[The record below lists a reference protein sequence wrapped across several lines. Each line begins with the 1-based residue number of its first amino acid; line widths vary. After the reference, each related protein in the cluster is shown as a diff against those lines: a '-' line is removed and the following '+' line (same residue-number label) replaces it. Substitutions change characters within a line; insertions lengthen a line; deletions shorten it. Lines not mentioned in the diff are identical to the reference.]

1 MDGKVFVIRKK
12 NRRQHPWVFSNEIKK
27 IEGKP
32 KKGDSVLVYE
42 RDKFI
47 GSGLYNPNSLITVRI
62 YAKTEQDLDKN
73 FFIEQI
79 TKALNMRKT
88 SFPNEQ
94 DFRLVFGESDGV
106 PGLVLDKYQGNFALQ
121 TYTAGMDMRQNLIV
135 EAMQDV
141 MTIDCVI
148 EKNDFRMR
156 DIEKLERREGVI
168 YGTPEQ
174 VVISENGIRYFVNI
188 QEGQKTGFYYDQ
200 RITRN
205 KVRLLSKNKNVLD
218 VFCYTGGF
226 ALNAG
231 IGGAKSVL
239 GIDASE
245 TAVKLSQE
253 NAILNKLENICKFQ
267 TADAFVF
274 LREMVREHKRF
285 DLIVLDP
292 PPFFKTQKEKKRG
305 LRGYKD
311 INLQAMKLLTDGGIL
326 VSCTCS
332 HYFFWQDLLDVL
344 SQAAQDIGRSFKI
357 IDRTTQGPDHPVLL
371 SMPESEYLRCFFLEV
386 YRT

>member
-1 MDGKVFVIRKK
+1 MDGKVLVIRKK

-42 RDKFI
+42 HDNFI
-47 GSGLYNPNSLITVRI
+47 GSGLYNPNSLITIRI
-62 YAKTEQDLDKN
+62 YSKIEQDLDKN
-73 FFIEQI
+73 FFVERI
-79 TKALNMRKT
+79 TKALDVRKA

-106 PGLVLDKYQGNFALQ
+106 PGLVLDKYQKSFALQ

-135 EAMQDV
+135 EAMRDV
-141 MTIDCVI
+141 MTVACVI

-168 YGTPEQ
+168 YGTPER
-174 VVISENGIRYFVNI
+174 VIISENGTKYYVNI

-205 KVRLLSKNKNVLD
+205 KVRLLSKNKNILD

-226 ALNAG
+226 ALNSG
-231 IGGAKSVL
+231 LGEAKSVL

-245 TAVKLSQE
+245 TAIKLSEE
-253 NAILNKLENICKFQ
+253 NAGLNKLENLCKFQ

-274 LREMVREHKRF
+274 LREMFREHRRF

-311 INLQAMKLLTDGGIL
+311 INLQAMKLLTEGGIL

-371 SMPESEYLRCFFLEV
+371 NMPESEYLRCFFLEV
-386 YRT
+386 Y

>member
-1 MDGKVFVIRKK
+1 MGGKVFVIRKK
-12 NRRQHPWVFSNEIKK
+12 NRRRHPWVFSNEIKK

-42 RDKFI
+42 RDEFI

-62 YAKTEQDLDKN
+62 YSKAEQDLDKN
-73 FFIEQI
+73 FFIERI
-79 TKALNMRKT
+79 TKALSIREV
-88 SFPNEQ
+88 SFPHEQ

-106 PGLVLDKYQGNFALQ
+106 PGLVLDKYQKSFALQ
-121 TYTAGMDMRQNLIV
+121 TYTAGMDMRQNLII
-135 EAMQDV
+135 EAMQEV
-141 MTIDCVI
+141 MTVDCVI

-168 YGTPEQ
+168 YGTPER
-174 VVISENGIRYFVNI
+174 VIISENGVKYFVNI
-188 QEGQKTGFYYDQ
+188 QEGQKTGFFYDQ

-218 VFCYTGGF
+218 IFCYTGGF

-231 IGGAKSVL
+231 IGEAKSVL

-245 TAVKLSQE
+245 TAIKLSQE
-253 NAILNKLENICKFQ
+253 NANLNKLENICKFQ

-371 SMPESEYLRCFFLEV
+371 SMPESEYLRCFFLELS
-386 YRT
+386 

>member
-42 RDKFI
+42 RDNFI

-62 YAKTEQDLDKN
+62 YDKTEQDLDKN
-73 FFIEQI
+73 FFVERI
-79 TKALNMRKT
+79 TKALDIRKT

-106 PGLVLDKYQGNFALQ
+106 PGLVLDKYQSSFALQ
-121 TYTAGMDMRQNLIV
+121 TYTAGMDMRQNLII

-141 MTIDCVI
+141 MKVACVI

-168 YGTPEQ
+168 YGIPER
-174 VVISENGIRYFVNI
+174 VIISENGTRYFVNI

-205 KVRLLSKNKNVLD
+205 KVRLLSKDKNVLD

-231 IGGAKSVL
+231 SGEAKSVL

-245 TAVKLSQE
+245 SAIKLSQE
-253 NAILNKLENICKFQ
+253 NSVLNKLENICKFQ

-386 YRT
+386 Y

>member
-42 RDKFI
+42 RDNFI

-62 YAKTEQDLDKN
+62 YSKIEQDLDKN
-73 FFIEQI
+73 FFVERI
-79 TKALNMRKT
+79 TKALDVRKA

-106 PGLVLDKYQGNFALQ
+106 PGLVLDKYQKSFALQ

-135 EAMQDV
+135 EAMRDV
-141 MTIDCVI
+141 MTVDCVI

-168 YGTPEQ
+168 YGTPER
-174 VVISENGIRYFVNI
+174 VIISENGTKYYVNI

-205 KVRLLSKNKNVLD
+205 KVRSMSKDKNVLD

-231 IGGAKSVL
+231 IGEAKSVL

-245 TAVKLSQE
+245 TAIKLSEE
-253 NAILNKLENICKFQ
+253 NAGLNKLAYICKFQ
-267 TADAFVF
+267 VADAFVF
-274 LREMVREHKRF
+274 LREMVREHRRF

-371 SMPESEYLRCFFLEV
+371 NMPESEYLRCFFLEV
-386 YRT
+386 Y

>member
-1 MDGKVFVIRKK
+1 MDGKVFVVRKK
-12 NRRQHPWVFSNEIKK
+12 NRRQHPWVFSNEIRK

-32 KKGDSVLVYE
+32 KKGDSVMVYD
-42 RDKFI
+42 RDQFI

-62 YAKTEQDLDKN
+62 YAKTEQNLDKD
-73 FFIEQI
+73 FFIERI
-79 TKALNMRKT
+79 KKALDIRLAN
-88 SFPNEQ
+88 FPNEQ
-94 DFRLVFGESDGV
+94 DFRLVFGESDGI
-106 PGLVLDKYQGNFALQ
+106 PGLVLDKYQSSFALQ
-121 TYTAGMDMRQNLIV
+121 AYTAGMDMRQDLII
-135 EAMQDV
+135 EAMRDV
-141 MTIDCVI
+141 MTVDCVI

-156 DIEKLERREGVI
+156 DLEKLERREGVI
-168 YGTPEQ
+168 YGTPER
-174 VVISENGIRYFVNI
+174 VIISENGINYYVNI

-205 KVRLLSKNKNVLD
+205 KVKILSKNKNVLD
-218 VFCYTGGF
+218 MFCYTGGF

-231 IGGAKSVL
+231 VGEAKSIL
-239 GIDASE
+239 GIDASD
-245 TAVKLSQE
+245 TAVKLSNE
-253 NAILNKLENICKFQ
+253 NAVLNKLENICKFQ

-274 LREMVREHKRF
+274 LREMVREHRRF

-311 INLQAMKLLTDGGIL
+311 INLQAMKLLTEGGIL

-332 HYFFWQDLLDVL
+332 HYFFWQDLLDIL

-371 SMPESEYLRCFFLEV
+371 SMPESEYLRCYFLDV
-386 YRT
+386 Y